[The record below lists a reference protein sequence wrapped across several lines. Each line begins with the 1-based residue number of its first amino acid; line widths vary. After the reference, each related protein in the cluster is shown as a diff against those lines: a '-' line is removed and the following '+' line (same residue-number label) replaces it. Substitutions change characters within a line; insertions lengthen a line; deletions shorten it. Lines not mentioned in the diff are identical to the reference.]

1 MSDIRQSKIN
11 KGVSFGRSWRERVKG
26 CVSGI
31 FSDTLTILFSNIYK
45 RLILIISSFIAK
57 DEQAEKEREEVF
69 LSSFKEFWKSLD
81 SLAIQPDKK
90 DVLVNTVL
98 LLR

>member
-1 MSDIRQSKIN
+1 M
-11 KGVSFGRSWRERVKG
+11 
-26 CVSGI
+26 SGI